1 MFARFMAISHHTY
14 LVMKM
19 SMPNNILSIYNDIM
33 VSFNCEDKTIDLAST
48 SSSTA
53 AAMVMVTQATKID
66 ISSLEV
72 PEQKSTPTTL
82 DASPKVKKVRLSLL
96 DAAKSPLGST
106 WTQNRNSCSPI
117 SSETMLIYLESF

>member
-1 MFARFMAISHHTY
+1 
-14 LVMKM
+14 MKM

-72 PEQKSTPTTL
+72 PEQKCTPTTL
-82 DASPKVKKVRLSLL
+82 DAGPKVKKVRLSLL

-106 WTQNRNSCSPI
+106 
-117 SSETMLIYLESF
+117 